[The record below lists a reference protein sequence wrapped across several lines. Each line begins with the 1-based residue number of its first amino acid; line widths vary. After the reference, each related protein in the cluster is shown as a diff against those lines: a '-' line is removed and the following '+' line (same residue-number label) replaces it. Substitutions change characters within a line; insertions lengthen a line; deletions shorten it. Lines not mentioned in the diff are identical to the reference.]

1 VLDENF
7 IEEEELVE
15 VWVVDEDFTEE
26 ELVEV

>member
-1 VLDENF
+1 MLDENF

>member
-1 VLDENF
+1 MLDENF

-15 VWVVDEDFTEE
+15 VWVLDEDFTEE